1 MYDAFT
7 TALLFL
13 VLIPGVVITLPP
25 GASTLTAALVHAVV
39 FFAIL
44 VYFSSMIPWWG
55 IWIAAAVVGGIVG
68 STLGSKKF
76 DSMTMRRVLAVVLLF
91 AGVKLIFV

>member
-39 FFAIL
+39 FFSIL
-44 VYFSSMIPWWG
+44 VYFSRFVPWWG
-55 IWIAAAVVGGIVG
+55 IWITAAVVVGGRWAMSRS
-68 STLGSKKF
+68 STP
-76 DSMTMRRVLAVVLLF
+76 AY
-91 AGVKLIFV
+91 